1 LAEPSLAPRPG
12 TARHALFGAAQV
24 LLVLVAAWWVVLLS
38 RTVSEQEALA
48 RRLDDLRARAVAAEL
63 AGRADLAPG
72 QPVPLPGWRLVAA
85 ADAGADAPRVAGTA
99 LALEPTPEARDEV
112 ARALRRQRVMVIGEG
127 ALLVVLVA
135 ASVALLTR
143 LVLAERRRRHDVEA
157 ILARVAHEMKTPLAG
172 LKALLQ
178 TLREGRVP
186 PERLPALAA
195 LGLEQAERE
204 ESLIE
209 NLLAARRTAP
219 GARRR
224 RPRPI
229 DLSAFL
235 SAYHEDRRLHVE
247 QHGVLSL
254 EAARGVVALA
264 DPDDLRTILDN
275 LTDNAFKYG
284 ARRVTL
290 RLAADSAWAR
300 VAVADDGQGFPPEGA
315 DRLFRAFER
324 GADARASAGH
334 GTGLGLSI
342 SRALARAAG
351 GDLTATSPGV
361 GRGTTFELRL
371 RAAPAPALAAAGG
384 TA

>member
-1 LAEPSLAPRPG
+1 
-12 TARHALFGAAQV
+12 
-24 LLVLVAAWWVVLLS
+24 
-38 RTVSEQEALA
+38 
-48 RRLDDLRARAVAAEL
+48 
-63 AGRADLAPG
+63 
-72 QPVPLPGWRLVAA
+72 
-85 ADAGADAPRVAGTA
+85 
-99 LALEPTPEARDEV
+99 
-112 ARALRRQRVMVIGEG
+112 
-127 ALLVVLVA
+127 
-135 ASVALLTR
+135 
-143 LVLAERRRRHDVEA
+143 
-157 ILARVAHEMKTPLAG
+157 
-172 LKALLQ
+172 
-178 TLREGRVP
+178 
-186 PERLPALAA
+186 
-195 LGLEQAERE
+195 
-204 ESLIE
+204 LIE